1 MQHSATVRRTERH
14 RLCSH
19 AEHSNPLCPFSTV
32 GPVTHTYEGRP
43 LPRSQDDVVDQGLG
57 FDLGTLGRRQVL
69 RALGL
74 VAVGAFR

>member
-1 MQHSATVRRTERH
+1 
-14 RLCSH
+14 
-19 AEHSNPLCPFSTV
+19 
-32 GPVTHTYEGRP
+32 VTHTYEGRP